1 MRASRF
7 LLFSALFSIGASH
20 AKPTLTDADA
30 IRLVVSDVKHGLKDP
45 YTAKFNSLF
54 VRRERAYISVCG
66 EVNAKNSFGAYVGS
80 RPFFGVVRH
89 EPGKSKP
96 YVMFSFIDKGDG
108 DFDDDFAHYCL
119 GKPLPENQDD
129 EINSDEAN

>member
-1 MRASRF
+1 MHAIRF
-7 LLFSALFSIGASH
+7 LLLPALFFIGSSY
-20 AKPTLTDADA
+20 AKQTLSDDEA

-45 YTAKFNSLF
+45 YSAKFNSLF
-54 VRRERAYISVCG
+54 ARRERAYISVCG

-89 EPGKSKP
+89 KQGKSKP

-119 GKPLPENQDD
+119 GKPLPEEQDD
-129 EINSDEAN
+129 ESNNIE